1 MLLVRRTR
9 AVFAYRRV
17 LWLLTLREL
26 KVRYAGSF
34 LGYLWT
40 VLEPLMMVGV
50 YWFVFT
56 KVFTRGT
63 KSEDPYILFL
73 VGGLLAW
80 NWFQGA
86 VNDTAMAMSGDSR
99 LVRSTNIP
107 REIWVLKA
115 VAAKGLEF
123 IFSLPVI
130 VLFMVLY
137 HKRPNHYIV
146 LWPVAIVAEFML
158 LTGIGLALSAVCV
171 LVKDVRRVIRIV
183 LRVGFYLT
191 PVVYGITRIPKTNH
205 LRDILALNPMAGIIE
220 MFRVCLFPK
229 QLVSWWVLVSAVV
242 ISFVVMVI
250 GLLVFNRLERAVL
263 KEI

>member
-9 AVFAYRRV
+9 AVIVYRRV
-17 LWLLTLREL
+17 LWLLIVREL
-26 KVRYAGSF
+26 KIRYAGSF

-56 KVFTRGT
+56 EVFKRGT
-63 KSEDPYILFL
+63 KSEDPYLLFL
-73 VGGLLAW
+73 VGALLAW
-80 NWFQGA
+80 NWFSGA
-86 VNDTAMAMSGDSR
+86 VNDTAKAMSGDAR

-107 REIWVLKA
+107 REIWVLKS
-115 VAAKGLEF
+115 VGSKGLEF

-137 HKRPNHYIV
+137 RKPPNAYV
-146 LWPVAIVAEFML
+146 LLWPVAIVLEFML
-158 LTGIGLALSAVCV
+158 LTGIGLALSAICV
-171 LVKDVRRVIRIV
+171 LVTDVRRIIRIV

-191 PVVYGITRIPKTNH
+191 PVVYGISRIPKTHH

-220 MFRVCLFPK
+220 MFRLSLFPK
-229 QLVSWWVLVSAVV
+229 QLVSWWVLGAAAVLSV
-242 ISFVVMVI
+242 LILMI
-250 GLLVFNRLERAVL
+250 GLSIFNRLERAVL